1 MASPKTRDSTCPEIS
16 SDGIRTGQR
25 EALTETF
32 RRCIAACTGKVEGAA
47 FLNKNPHLCNK
58 LPLVKALFPDARFIW
73 ISRDLPQVVASVARL
88 FADVWRRQQTWHWW
102 PFPSETT
109 RSRCWNAVFSL
120 DSRPAVSPERIFPG
134 GKIRYIAEYWLE
146 SNSAVFDFFNRLP
159 PESHVSHV
167 KVAEEAVLADPVK
180 ELADLAAKLEIPCI
194 ERDQV
199 RDRVDLSR
207 NEQWHGLLDK
217 PQLEILG
224 DFIHSHAEEIDSI
237 FSGHGHASRYLG
249 KSGVLGAG
257 DRCIVCNPRQR
268 GRICRLKRVSLQDR
282 GKQNETN
289 KTLARCRTADSGG
302 CFCRRVCRQ
311 QAGAESR

>member
-16 SDGIRTGQR
+16 SDGIQTGQR

-32 RRCIAACTGKVEGAA
+32 RRRIAACTGKVEGAA

-109 RSRCWNAVFSL
+109 RSRCWNAFFSL
-120 DSRPAVSPERIFPG
+120 DSRPAVSSERIFPG
-134 GKIRYIAEYWLE
+134 GNILYIAEYWLE

-159 PESHVSHV
+159 PESRI

-237 FSGHGHASRYLG
+237 FSGHGHASRYLA
-249 KSGVLGAG
+249 SLGA
-257 DRCIVCNPRQR
+257 CSICFMASSTPVCPLP
-268 GRICRLKRVSLQDR
+268 ITARVSTQ
-282 GKQNETN
+282 
-289 KTLARCRTADSGG
+289 
-302 CFCRRVCRQ
+302 VV
-311 QAGAESR
+311 